1 MKIIDCITYFN
12 EPLLFELRLNIL
24 NDHVDEFLICEAKFT
39 HAGEKKK
46 LNFNIKNFEKFKNKI
61 NYIVVKNEPDNLI
74 DTKNNQENNN
84 SIYRSNAQKRILLQR
99 ETIFNEI
106 KRTNSSNDWVIYS
119 DMMKYKF
126 RIF

>member
-1 MKIIDCITYFN
+1 MRENYYWILLGIAIGILIYLGDKYIFWIMKIIDCITYFN

-74 DTKNNQENNN
+74 DTKRLWKN
-84 SIYRSNAQKRILLQR
+84 
-99 ETIFNEI
+99 
-106 KRTNSSNDWVIYS
+106 TNSKWKNWS
-119 DMMKYKF
+119 
-126 RIF
+126 RI